1 MRRKEKEIKS
11 KTEIDSIFRSGKVCR
26 VAFSNNDEPY
36 IVPMYYGYKD
46 NNLFFHSAREG
57 RKIEMIK
64 KNNQVCFEI
73 DISYHITN
81 TGIPCNWKNKYES
94 VIGFGKATIVDEHD
108 EKVKALNY
116 LVDHYSPGTK
126 YKFLKE
132 KVDDTLIIKIEIKEI
147 TGKKSET

>member
-11 KTEIDSIFRSGKVCR
+11 KTEIDSIIRSGKVCR
-26 VAFSNNDEPY
+26 IAFSNNDEPY

-64 KNNQVCFEI
+64 KNNLVCFEI

-81 TGIPCNWKNKYES
+81 TGIPCDWKNKYKS
-94 VIGFGKATIVDEHD
+94 VIGFGKATIVNDYD
-108 EKVKALNY
+108 EKVKIVAKMDLLDNEF
-116 LVDHYSPGTK
+116 H
-126 YKFLKE
+126 E
-132 KVDDTLIIKIEIKEI
+132 LIVTTSHEGREN
-147 TGKKSET
+147 ETFST